1 MAIFSEGKV
10 ILGPGNPGQH
20 LPDVIAAAIAS
31 RSGGARPA
39 GREGD
44 AGQQGVP
51 QTMGTRIHCCL
62 TLNNE

>member
-1 MAIFSEGKV
+1 MSGS
-10 ILGPGNPGQH
+10 GNPGQH

-31 RSGGARPA
+31 RAGGARPA

-51 QTMGTRIHCCL
+51 QTIGTHIHRSL